1 MRHPLVDDEQTVVV
15 EEDLL
20 EVAKPF
26 EEIGLDGVVGIP
38 IKHVGD
44 PPCPRRTEWAGE
56 GFVHVQYGTHPL
68 WLAIVSPLV
77 YNCIYIIKYF
87 NLGR

>member
-1 MRHPLVDDEQTVVV
+1 MSRPLLV
-15 EEDLL
+15 EGDLL
-20 EVAKPF
+20 EVAKHF
-26 EEIGLDGVVGIP
+26 EEIGLDGV
-38 IKHVGD
+38 GD
-44 PPCPRRTEWAGE
+44 PSCPRRTEWAGE